1 MANFNFN
8 KVILGGRLTADP
20 ELKQTSNGIAVTSFS
35 IAVNRQYSKN
45 AEQRQ
50 TDFFNVVAWR
60 QQAEFI
66 SRYFHKGSSICVV
79 GALQTR
85 SWTDPQGQKRTATEI
100 VVDEAHFVD
109 SKGEGPAADA
119 AGKGRRLLAGL
130 GGGHGPVFPVG
141 VAGERVLLH
150 DQRRLLPH
158 GPHRLRLLSGHGR
171 RLLP

>member
-109 SKGEGPAADA
+109 SKGEGPAAAGGYPSEGYQAPSFSSDA
-119 AGKGRRLLAGL
+119 GAPKFEDMSG
-130 GGGHGPVFPVG
+130 
-141 VAGERVLLH
+141 
-150 DQRRLLPH
+150 DDDLPF
-158 GPHRLRLLSGHGR
+158 
-171 RLLP
+171 